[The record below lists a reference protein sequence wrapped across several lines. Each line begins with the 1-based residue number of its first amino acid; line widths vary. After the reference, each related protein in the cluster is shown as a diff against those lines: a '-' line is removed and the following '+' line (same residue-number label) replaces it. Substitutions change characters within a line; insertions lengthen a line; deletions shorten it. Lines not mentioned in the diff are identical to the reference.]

1 MHFENC
7 FRLFF
12 FGKFSSEI
20 FFYGFFSIF
29 RTMSEEV
36 PADVEMAPATE
47 ETPQKLPV
55 PKESDLPI
63 EDIDDIDEVSYFFL
77 SRIWINSNLFFFFEV

>member
-1 MHFENC
+1 
-7 FRLFF
+7 
-12 FGKFSSEI
+12 
-20 FFYGFFSIF
+20 
-29 RTMSEEV
+29 MSEEV

-77 SRIWINSNLFFFFEV
+77 SGIWINSNLFFFFEVWRRNWKYSEENINNDRQSC